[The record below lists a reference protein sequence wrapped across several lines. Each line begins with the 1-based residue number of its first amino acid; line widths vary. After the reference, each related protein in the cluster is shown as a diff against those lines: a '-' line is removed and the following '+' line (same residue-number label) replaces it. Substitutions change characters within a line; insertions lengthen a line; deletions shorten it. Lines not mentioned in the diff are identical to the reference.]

1 MLGAIANVATRV
13 GSSISNAVG
22 SAVNVVSSTYDQS
35 ECKVAG
41 FVQGAQDDLSTAKAA
56 VFKG

>member
-1 MLGAIANVATRV
+1 MATSV
-13 GSSISNAVG
+13 GSSISSAVG
-22 SAVNVVSSTYDQS
+22 SAVNAVGSTYDQLK
-35 ECKVAG
+35 CQVAG